1 MALVDVKE
9 AASSVADLIAR
20 TAKALRDTA
29 GELEQGA
36 LVEPVE
42 FVIPMA
48 DLGTERM
55 AGHCRRILDGV
66 GRKQLGV
73 YIIDLDA
80 DVPLCRVHD
89 IIGKLK
95 AANVALPKNDRTG
108 FAKVNKREDC
118 EGSRCLYVGK
128 SEKTAERLKEH
139 LHYVHPTTYALH
151 LNRWP
156 SDIPGNLIVKV
167 IGVKDIASS
176 LVTFIED
183 QVARDTPPILGK
195 RGSV

>member
-1 MALVDVKE
+1 MMIVEDRPT
-9 AASSVADLIAR
+9 DLIVR
-20 TAKALRDTA
+20 TAKALRGIAD
-29 GELEQGA
+29 EISQGS

-42 FVIPMA
+42 FIIPMF
-48 DLGTERM
+48 DIGSERM
-55 AGHCRRILDGV
+55 ATHCRHIIETI

-73 YIIDLDA
+73 YSIEFDA
-80 DVPLCRVHD
+80 DVPLDRVYD
-89 IIGKLK
+89 TIGRLK
-95 AANVALPKNDRTG
+95 AENVALPKPDRSG
-108 FAKVNKREDC
+108 FAKVNKRKDC

-139 LHYVHPTTYALH
+139 LHYVHYTTYALH

-156 SDIPGNLIVKV
+156 NDIPGNLIVKV
-167 IGVKDIASS
+167 IGIKGVASS

-183 QVARDTPPILGK
+183 QIARDTPPILGK

>member
-1 MALVDVKE
+1 MMIVEDRPT
-9 AASSVADLIAR
+9 DLIVR
-20 TAKALRDTA
+20 TAKALRGIADEISE
-29 GELEQGA
+29 GS

-42 FVIPMA
+42 FIIPMF
-48 DLGTERM
+48 DIGSEHM
-55 AGHCRRILDGV
+55 ATHCRHIIETI

-73 YIIDLDA
+73 YSIEFDA
-80 DVPLCRVHD
+80 DVPLDRVYD
-89 IIGKLK
+89 TIGRLK
-95 AANVALPKNDRTG
+95 AENVALPKPDRTG
-108 FAKVNKREDC
+108 FAKVNKRKDC

-139 LHYVHPTTYALH
+139 LHYVHYTTYALH

-156 SDIPGNLIVKV
+156 NDIPGNLIVKV
-167 IGVKDIASS
+167 IGIKGVASS

-183 QVARDTPPILGK
+183 QIARDTPPILGK

>member
-1 MALVDVKE
+1 MMVVEDRPT
-9 AASSVADLIAR
+9 DLINR
-20 TAKALRDTA
+20 TAKALRDIA
-29 GELEQGA
+29 DKISEGS

-42 FVIPMA
+42 FIIPMF
-48 DLGTERM
+48 DIGSERI
-55 AGHCRRILDGV
+55 ATHCRHIIETI

-73 YIIDLDA
+73 YSIEFDA
-80 DVPLCRVHD
+80 DVPLDRVYD
-89 IIGKLK
+89 AIDSLK
-95 AANVALPKNDRTG
+95 DENVALPKADRTG
-108 FAKVNKREDC
+108 FAKVNKRKDC

-128 SEKTAERLKEH
+128 SEKIAERLKEH
-139 LHYVHPTTYALH
+139 LHYVHYTTYALH

-167 IGVKDIASS
+167 IGIKGVASS

-183 QVARDTPPILGK
+183 QIARDTPPILGK